1 MPGLRRPSREL
12 KPADDQMRRG
22 AVRGVPSRRSGSQPG
37 GIGIALNHLIIK
49 TIELWITR

>member
-1 MPGLRRPSREL
+1 MTGCGG
-12 KPADDQMRRG
+12 ARG
-22 AVRGVPSRRSGSQPG
+22 GVPSRKSGSQPG